1 MHTDIW
7 FPFYKMGNRDDIMT
21 VQDILL
27 LGDPQLYTRCTEI
40 RQEDITHMREVVQ
53 DLHDTL
59 TDFRKC
65 HGMGRAIAAPQIGV
79 LSRLIYVHITHPV
92 VLINPELHFKGEAM
106 MEVWDDCMSFPMLL
120 VKVKRYC
127 GCEVTYRD
135 LSWDEHTWSVEGALS
150 ELIQHEYDHLEGI
163 LAVSRAIDERSFC
176 LKSQSHFITDQGI
189 RKIRDASS
197 STGQQYTP

>member
-1 MHTDIW
+1 
-7 FPFYKMGNRDDIMT
+7 MT

-163 LAVSRAIDERSFC
+163 LFTDKVPPIKKRMLTGKLNAISRGKVDVKYKISAPKKTR
-176 LKSQSHFITDQGI
+176 KVIT
-189 RKIRDASS
+189 
-197 STGQQYTP
+197 